1 MDSFLDDLQIEE
13 LNGFDFYDDEET
25 KFEVEDYY
33 DDASFSELLNSTND
47 F

>member
-1 MDSFLDDLQIEE
+1 MNPFLDDLQIEE
-13 LNGFDFYDDEET
+13 LDSFQDWDDDQT

-33 DDASFSELLNSTND
+33 NDSSFSELLNSKND